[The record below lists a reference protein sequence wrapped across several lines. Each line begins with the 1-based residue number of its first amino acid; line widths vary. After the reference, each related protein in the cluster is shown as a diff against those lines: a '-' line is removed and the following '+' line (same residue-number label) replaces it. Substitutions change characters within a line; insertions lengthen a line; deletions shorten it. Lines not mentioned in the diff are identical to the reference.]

1 MRICKRQIIQHR
13 RAFTLIELLVV
24 IAIIAILAA
33 MLLPA
38 LAAAKVRAQTVKCIS
53 NLKQLQLGA
62 VMYSQDNQ
70 DIMIPN
76 APSPGAPSGAQ
87 SWCGLE
93 LENWGLNSANTNVQY
108 YQSSIMAP
116 YMSGQVAVY
125 TCPGDTI
132 PSSNGSRIRSY
143 SMNSQMGNI
152 YTKSLTESANFNQG
166 YIAFVKISQLSSSTL
181 SPSDAFEFCE
191 ENMCSLQDG
200 YLQISMASAVF
211 EDVPSS
217 YHRNVCG
224 FSFADGHSEAHKW
237 LTGDLPGAV
246 INYYDKK
253 LTKAQISATSA
264 KQNKDWL
271 WLTQHSSVPGS

>member
-1 MRICKRQIIQHR
+1 MRICKNPSF
-13 RAFTLIELLVV
+13 RALRGFTLIELLVV

-70 DIMIPN
+70 DVMIPN
-76 APSPGAPSGAQ
+76 APSPGGPSGAQ
-87 SWCGLE
+87 TWCGLE
-93 LENWGLNSANTNVQY
+93 LENWGSNPANTNVQY
-108 YQSSIMAP
+108 YQTSIMAP
-116 YMSGQVAVY
+116 YMSGQVTVY

-132 PSSNGSRIRSY
+132 PSANGHRIRSY
-143 SMNSQMGNI
+143 SMSSQMGNI
-152 YTKSLTESANFNQG
+152 YTKAMTEDQNFNPG
-166 YIAFVKISQLSSSTL
+166 YIAFVKMSQLSSGTL
-181 SPSDAFEFCE
+181 SASDAFVFCE
-191 ENMCSLQDG
+191 ENMCSLNDG
-200 YLQISMASAVF
+200 YLQISMTSAVF

-224 FSFADGHSEAHKW
+224 FSFADGHCEAHKW
-237 LTGDLPGAV
+237 LTPDLPGAV

-253 LTKAQISATSA
+253 LTKNQISASGA
-264 KQNKDWL
+264 KQNMDWQ
-271 WLTQHSSVPGS
+271 WLTQHASVPGS